1 MVKKS
6 IMDKKSNNKA
16 DIINFYELDEVK
28 KFAYNYINP
37 NYDFESMPLKHPL
50 RQVIVGA
57 SGSGKS
63 NILLNLIYAMDA
75 TFEKIIIFTQDKDEQ
90 LYNYLENELSQYDF
104 EIYEGIESVHK
115 YNFNNLEEK
124 QHLIIFDDMC
134 IETEKKQA
142 PICELFIR
150 GRKMAKKCGCSV
162 MYLTQSYFQVP
173 PVIRK
178 QMTSMIIR
186 KVNGKRD
193 ISNILRE
200 TALETTTK
208 ILTNIYEA
216 CCDPDDIT
224 AFLLIDYNAPEKNR
238 FRYKLGTILNIEDF
252 NW

>member
-6 IMDKKSNNKA
+6 NKNGE
-16 DIINFYELDEVK
+16 IINFYELDEVK
-28 KFAYNYINP
+28 KYAYKYINP
-37 NYDFESMPLKHPL
+37 NYNSNTMPLKHPL

-63 NILLNLIYAMDA
+63 NILLNLISAMNG

-90 LYNYLENELSQYDF
+90 LYNYLEDKLGADDF
-104 EIYEGIESVHK
+104 EIYEGIESVRN
-115 YNFNNLEEK
+115 YNFDNLEEK

-150 GRKMAKKCGCSV
+150 GRKMAHKCGCSV
-162 MYLTQSYFQVP
+162 IYLTQSYFQVP

-200 TALETTTK
+200 TSLNTTSK
-208 ILTNIYEA
+208 VLTNIYEA

-224 AFLLIDYNAPEKNR
+224 AFLLIDYNAPETKR

-252 NW
+252 IAIK